1 MRNIISLI
9 LVAGEPGQR
18 ADRARDEQQTISI
31 TRSQA
36 LDMLGQHRRDNDP
49 RQIIVGERGVTDVAG
64 KEDRLF
70 TFSRDY
76 QLAIGQMP
84 RSQIG
89 IDYDSVKLI
98 R

>member
-1 MRNIISLI
+1 
-9 LVAGEPGQR
+9 
-18 ADRARDEQQTISI
+18 
-31 TRSQA
+31 
-36 LDMLGQHRRDNDP
+36 
-49 RQIIVGERGVTDVAG
+49 VTDVAG

-70 TFSRDY
+70 TFSWDY